1 MESVSIQRRLARVPG
16 VGPAIVH
23 SYRAAIAAKYLV
35 GSFSD
40 SSRRA
45 VTWLVSSREYTN
57 YTYPITSLS
66 RSYMAAA
73 VAVATGK
80 SVSEVLIAFDEAESD
95 QMLLEHIAS
104 AIAKSPDRVMTDRN
118 VHFGRR
124 LAWYAV
130 VRLIKPNIVVE
141 TGVDKGLG
149 SCLLAAALRRNHE
162 GGSPGTYY
170 GTDINPA
177 AGYLLSGIYADY
189 GKVLLGD
196 SIATL
201 QEFDMPIDVF
211 INDSDHSSEYEAAE
225 YRTVERKI
233 SPSAIVIG
241 DNCERTDALL
251 QFAQRTGRRFLFA
264 REESERHIHPGTG
277 VGIAFN

>member
-1 MESVSIQRRLARVPG
+1 MESASVQRRLARVPG
-16 VGPAIVH
+16 IGPAIVH
-23 SYRAAIAAKYLV
+23 SYRGAIAAKYLAS
-35 GSFSD
+35 SFTYSFH
-40 SSRRA
+40 RA
-45 VTWLVSSREYTN
+45 VTWLVTSREYTN

-66 RSYMAAA
+66 RTYMAAA

-80 SVSEVLIAFDEAESD
+80 SVSDVLATFDEAESD
-95 QMLLEHIAS
+95 PMLLEHIAA
-104 AIAKSPDRVMTDRN
+104 AIVASPDRVSTDRR

-130 VRLIKPNIVVE
+130 VRLTKPKIVVE

-149 SCLLAAALRRNHE
+149 SCLLAAALKRNHE
-162 GGSPGTYY
+162 DGSPGQYY

-177 AGYLLSGIYADY
+177 AGYLLSGIYASF
-189 GKVLLGD
+189 GKILLGD

-201 QEFDMPIDVF
+201 RALDISIDVF

-225 YRTVERKI
+225 YRVIEQKV
-233 SPSAIVIG
+233 PASAIVIG
-241 DNCERTDALL
+241 DNCERTDELL

-277 VGIAFN
+277 VGIAFR